1 MELLRIIAGP
11 VIGALIGYLTNFIAV
26 KMLFYPRKE
35 IRLFGRRLPL
45 TPGAIPRGR
54 ARLATSIGAVVQ
66 NNLLTREAVETRLLS
81 EETEQ
86 RIADTVVDRLSGVV
100 REGIC
105 TAARLD
111 AADYDSKK
119 EVLCREAGKRIVTAI
134 QSSNVTETVMEEVS
148 ASLLE
153 KAQSTAWKLV
163 VSAKTISAL
172 TGPAKER
179 LDQFIEQKGADL
191 IGPFLERELSSADS
205 GTGLELLARFDMD
218 EAKLRETVIKTYR
231 GFVTGY
237 AEDLLSHLH
246 VAKLVE
252 DKINAMSLDE
262 LERLVQNVMRRELNT
277 IVNLGALIGF
287 VLGLV
292 NTFLR

>member
-1 MELLRIIAGP
+1 MELLRILAGP
-11 VIGALIGYLTNFIAV
+11 VIGALIGYLTNYIAV

-54 ARLATSIGAVVQ
+54 TRLATAIGTVVE
-66 NNLLTREAVETRLLS
+66 NNLLTREDMETRLLS

-86 RIADTVVDRLSGVV
+86 KIADAVTEKLSGVI
-100 REGIC
+100 RESIC
-105 TAARLD
+105 TAARLEED
-111 AADYDSKK
+111 DYAARK
-119 EVLCREAGKRIVTAI
+119 ETLCREAGKRIVTAI
-134 QSSNVTETVMEEVS
+134 QSSNVTETVMNEVS

-163 VSAKTISAL
+163 VSARTISAL
-172 TGPAKER
+172 TVPAKER
-179 LDQFIEQKGADL
+179 LDQFIDQKGAEL
-191 IGPFLERELSSADS
+191 IAPFLERELSSADS
-205 GTGLELLARFDMD
+205 GTGLDLLERFGVD
-218 EAKLRETVIKTYR
+218 ETKLRTTVVQAYR
-231 GFVTGY
+231 GFITDY
-237 AEDLLSHLH
+237 ADDLLSRLH

-252 DKINAMSLDE
+252 DKINAMPLEE
-262 LERLVQNVMRRELNT
+262 LERLVQSVMRRELNA

-287 VLGLV
+287 ILGLV